1 MIKFFETHYD
11 DYITSNSN
19 ITLQVNTN
27 KIIND
32 IMPSIQDISK
42 LKNTIIYGPPGVG
55 KYTSALKLIKK
66 FSPSDL
72 KYEKKINIV
81 FNKQEYCFKI
91 SDIHY
96 EIDMTLL
103 GCNSKLLWNEIYLQ
117 IIDIISLKPEKS
129 GIILCKYFNEIQ
141 IELLDNFYS
150 YIQTNISSNN
160 NINIK
165 FIIIT
170 ESITFIPDNILNTC
184 NIIIC
189 PRPSK
194 TAYKTLLNNNNNN
207 YITKNNTKIKPSDII
222 EKIKLDNINNIKN
235 LFCNIDNPI
244 KHYENI
250 SNKLINE
257 FILDKCRKKI
267 NFIKLREVI
276 YDILIYNLNMNE
288 IITNIIFTLTE
299 KYTFTNTDFTK
310 ILIKTYKFFKYYN
323 NNYRPIYHIELYIY
337 HIIAIIN
344 KYDNKQCYND
354 DNKK

>member
-11 DYITSNSN
+11 DYVSSNSN
-19 ITLQVNTN
+19 ITLQPNIS
-27 KIIND
+27 KIINE
-32 IMPSIQDISK
+32 IISSCQDIQK
-42 LKNTIIYGPPGVG
+42 LKNMILYGPPGVG
-55 KYTSALKLIKK
+55 KYTLALELIKN

-72 KYEKKINIV
+72 KYEKKINIM

-96 EIDMTLL
+96 EVDMTLL

-117 IIDIISLKPEKS
+117 IIDIISLKPEKT

-141 IELLDNFYS
+141 IELLENFYS

-170 ESITFIPDNILNTC
+170 ESISFIPDNILNTC
-184 NIIIC
+184 NIIVC

-194 TAYKTLLNNNNNN
+194 TAYKSLLTNSSV
-207 YITKNNTKIKPSDII
+207 IKNNKTLKPDDIMS
-222 EKIKLDNINNIKN
+222 KTKLDGINNIKN

-250 SNKLINE
+250 PNKIINE
-257 FILDKCRKKI
+257 FILDKSHKKI
-267 NFIKLREVI
+267 NFVKLREVI

-288 IITNIIFTLTE
+288 IITNIIFILSEKKTLTNSD
-299 KYTFTNTDFTK
+299 FTN

-337 HIIAIIN
+337 YIISVIN
-344 KYDNKQCYND
+344 KYDNKE
-354 DNKK
+354 